1 MNTVDMFFSVCMLLS
16 LNTVLTAV
24 IVVVLVHGNSTRK
37 DDCTGYVDMTSFPSD
52 FRNDNNYS
60 DKKEARYQYVRSTLS
75 KETFIL
81 DTYTGNLTKINFPVY
96 REL

>member
-1 MNTVDMFFSVCMLLS
+1 MSTVDMFFAVCMLLS
-16 LNTVLTAV
+16 LNTVITAV
-24 IVVVLVHGNSTRK
+24 IVVVLIHGNATRK
-37 DDCTGYVDMTSFPSD
+37 DDFGYVDMTSFPSD
-52 FRNDNNYS
+52 FRNDNNYN

-81 DTYTGNLTKINFPVY
+81 DTYTGNLTKINLPVY